1 MGVIKKHILE
11 KENPNDEFAIV
22 TKKLFTDNEHVKDSD
37 LVLEFE
43 TSKANFEVYADAE
56 GYIKYFFNVDDN
68 SFIELLFPVP
78 MLYISNFFRL
88 SMMVLIAFTT
98 SEM

>member
-1 MGVIKKHILE
+1 VGVIKKHILE

-56 GYIKYFFNVDDN
+56 GYIKYFFNVDDVVN
-68 SFIELLFPVP
+68 FGDALLEIHDAEL
-78 MLYISNFFRL
+78 
-88 SMMVLIAFTT
+88 
-98 SEM
+98 E